1 MITIQ
6 TNCCSSRQAEIFEEK
21 LNFWS
26 KCQGLAWAPPTCA
39 VCTPLRLFH
48 VLSLKRLC
56 LVYFPSIWGSPHIG
70 QMSEPC
76 SCLCF
81 VWPLFTSFFHFFHVL
96 FQTGL
101 LPLFDWSSELILESA
116 RIMMIGQMS
125 GIWSSVWNMMIGQM
139 SGSLRAL
146 GWFITIKYSPPL
158 VSFVIQTCALP
169 GSGVSAANFSV
180 RSITVNTV
188 QIQYSQ
194 VCFQLYQIVPRPCR
208 WLTDYKTTRPFWN
221 TQSLKRDV

>member
-1 MITIQ
+1 
-6 TNCCSSRQAEIFEEK
+6 
-21 LNFWS
+21 
-26 KCQGLAWAPPTCA
+26 
-39 VCTPLRLFH
+39 
-48 VLSLKRLC
+48 
-56 LVYFPSIWGSPHIG
+56 
-70 QMSEPC
+70 
-76 SCLCF
+76 
-81 VWPLFTSFFHFFHVL
+81 
-96 FQTGL
+96 
-101 LPLFDWSSELILESA
+101 
-116 RIMMIGQMS
+116 MIGQMS

-169 GSGVSAANFSV
+169 GSGVSAAKFSV

-208 WLTDYKTTRPFWN
+208 
-221 TQSLKRDV
+221 

>member
-1 MITIQ
+1 
-6 TNCCSSRQAEIFEEK
+6 
-21 LNFWS
+21 
-26 KCQGLAWAPPTCA
+26 
-39 VCTPLRLFH
+39 
-48 VLSLKRLC
+48 
-56 LVYFPSIWGSPHIG
+56 
-70 QMSEPC
+70 MSEPC
-76 SCLCF
+76 SCLC
-81 VWPLFTSFFHFFHVL
+81 VATFHQLCSIYSMFCSRPDCCHSLIGHLNWF
-96 FQTGL
+96 
-101 LPLFDWSSELILESA
+101 WSLRGSWWLVKCLEY
-116 RIMMIGQMS
+116 GQVS
-125 GIWSSVWNMMIGQM
+125 GIWWLVKCLEYDDCSSVWNMMIGQM

>member
-1 MITIQ
+1 M
-6 TNCCSSRQAEIFEEK
+6 
-21 LNFWS
+21 
-26 KCQGLAWAPPTCA
+26 
-39 VCTPLRLFH
+39 
-48 VLSLKRLC
+48 
-56 LVYFPSIWGSPHIG
+56 YFPSIWGSPHIG

-76 SCLCF
+76 SCLC
-81 VWPLFTSFFHFFHVL
+81 VATFHQLCSIFSIFCSRPDCCHTLWLVIWID
-96 FQTGL
+96 FGVCEDHD
-101 LPLFDWSSELILESA
+101 DW
-116 RIMMIGQMS
+116 MMS
-125 GIWSSVWNMMIGQM
+125 GIWSSVWNMAKCLEWWLVKCLEYDDCSSVWNMMIGQM